1 MAQVQSLVQ
10 ELRSHKPCSAGKTK
24 KAKPNTRILKNEKLN
39 EINEIIIYSLKQ
51 TKFYNNE
58 KSLEESSWKEMTTE
72 KEEEKN

>member
-1 MAQVQSLVQ
+1 MVGILDFHCHGPGSIPGPGT
-10 ELRSHKPCSAGKTK
+10 RSHKPCSAGKTK

-58 KSLEESSWKEMTTE
+58 KSLEESS
-72 KEEEKN
+72 